1 MGVECY
7 CNFHP
12 EPGSI
17 PVPQLENSGK
27 YQKNLKNNN
36 SQPNDQDAYNKISTQ
51 NNINEQRII
60 KNENPNSLNNKDNNI
75 NRGIIKNLTEEE
87 FEKVIIENSKEI
99 TEEKFFL
106 LIKGKRN

>member
-17 PVPQLENSGK
+17 PVPQLENSVN

-51 NNINEQRII
+51 NNINEQRIN
-60 KNENPNSLNNKDNNI
+60 KNENPNSLNNK
-75 NRGIIKNLTEEE
+75 
-87 FEKVIIENSKEI
+87 EKRK
-99 TEEKFFL
+99 KMKL
-106 LIKGKRN
+106 Y